1 MSNRKTALIT
11 GITGQDGSYL
21 AELLLEKGYDVYG
34 KEAVGDLIVKIQVN
48 PNDKMWLNTDG
59 TLETMFTVDWID
71 AILGNETT
79 INIFDRVVKFKIPKY
94 TQNGGYTIISKN
106 GFRLFKK
113 DNEFGNLKI
122 NFIVKM
128 PSKLSDKQI
137 ELLHQIK
144 ETI

>member
-1 MSNRKTALIT
+1 MKAINIDIPKGTKN
-11 GITGQDGSYL
+11 GQILRVPNMGV
-21 AELLLEKGYDVYG
+21 KGYDVYG

>member
-1 MSNRKTALIT
+1 MKAINIDIPKGTKN
-11 GITGQDGSYL
+11 GQILRVPNMGV
-21 AELLLEKGYDVYG
+21 KGYDVYG

-59 TLETMFTVDWID
+59 TLETMYTVNWID

-144 ETI
+144 KTD

>member
-1 MSNRKTALIT
+1 MDNC
-11 GITGQDGSYL
+11 D
-21 AELLLEKGYDVYG
+21 
-34 KEAVGDLIVKIQVN
+34 
-48 PNDKMWLNTDG
+48 
-59 TLETMFTVDWID
+59 
-71 AILGNETT
+71 
-79 INIFDRVVKFKIPKY
+79 KFKIPKY

-144 ETI
+144 ETV